1 MLAVTSQQHLVR
13 PRLQVVTLLQQFHLQ
28 LLVTLAKLEQL
39 YTRLRQVLETLL
51 QTVFRQ

>member
-28 LLVTLAKLEQL
+28 HLVILEKLEQL
-39 YTRLRQVLETLL
+39 YTQLHQVLAVLL
-51 QTVFRQ
+51 QVEFHQ

>member
-28 LLVTLAKLEQL
+28 HLVTLAKPEQL
-39 YTRLRQVLETLL
+39 YTQLHQVLVVLL
-51 QTVFRQ
+51 QAVFHR